1 MRRGDIWTVAGG
13 KDYAGK
19 PRPVVIVQD
28 DSFDAT
34 DSITICAFTTD
45 ETDAPLFRLPVQP
58 NERNGLRAACRLMV
72 DKIST
77 VPKTKVGAR
86 VGRLDD
92 EDILRLNQAVLVFL
106 GLAVSP
112 RTKQEAWWAMVQ
124 SVGTARIGPF
134 HFLSAR
140 AILPQCPGTAPLCAT
155 APRSANCLPISMS
168 CPAPGRALA
177 DRSNTTLRHG
187 ASWTTGPRACRSR
200 ISKSTS
206 SKHGSATCSTSCSG
220 RRDDVRSLPT

>member
-28 DSFDAT
+28 DSFDAS

-45 ETDAPLFRLPVQP
+45 ETDAPLFRLPVEP
-58 NERNGLRAACRLMV
+58 NERNGLRAASRLMV

-77 VPKTKVGAR
+77 VPKIKVGAH

-112 RTKQEAWWAMVQ
+112 RTKQEA
-124 SVGTARIGPF
+124 
-134 HFLSAR
+134 
-140 AILPQCPGTAPLCAT
+140 
-155 APRSANCLPISMS
+155 
-168 CPAPGRALA
+168 
-177 DRSNTTLRHG
+177 
-187 ASWTTGPRACRSR
+187 
-200 ISKSTS
+200 
-206 SKHGSATCSTSCSG
+206 
-220 RRDDVRSLPT
+220 